1 MVRMWGGVGW
11 GGWGRKAGAE
21 EPCKGKIKK
30 EYSSGNEGVISNKYK
45 LYVPVYRKHGK
56 EGRETEA

>member
-1 MVRMWGGVGW
+1 M
-11 GGWGRKAGAE
+11 GWGRKAGAE